1 MVVRQGNKHLRDAAR
16 YNRKPEGHVAGGLH
30 RARDAGKIVAPLGPK
45 TGGELGLML
54 LDSGEEVTSGT
65 R

>member
-30 RARDAGKIVAPLGPK
+30 RARDAGKVVALLGPK
-45 TGGELGLML
+45 TWG
-54 LDSGEEVTSGT
+54 
-65 R
+65 